1 MDATG
6 AEQFKRQLGMNFQP
20 EGAAPALTLIKV
32 EPQPIGFILLFQG
45 PAKPLLPE
53 GQYDFT
59 VDDGTAHMFHVMPI
73 HTPMPGHQDYQAVF
87 N

>member
-6 AEQFKRQLGMNFQP
+6 SEQFKRQLGLNFQP
-20 EGAAPALTLIKV
+20 QGAEVTVTLIKV
-32 EPQPIGFILLFQG
+32 EPQPVGFILLFQG
-45 PAKPLLPE
+45 PARPVLPE
-53 GQYDFT
+53 GLYEFA
-59 VDDGTAHMFHVMPI
+59 VEDGTSHTFHVMPI

>member
-1 MDATG
+1 MDAT
-6 AEQFKRQLGMNFQP
+6 ASEQFKRQLGLTFQP
-20 EGAAPALTLIKV
+20 QGAAPAVALVKV

-45 PAKPLLPE
+45 PARPVLPE
-53 GQYDFT
+53 GMYEFA
-59 VDDGTAHMFHVMPI
+59 VEDGTAHIFHIMPI